1 MDYDGKKIIYLYVPE
16 SSQVHNTNGKI
27 FDRNEDGDFDITRN
41 TDQVT
46 QLYLKKQAT
55 YTENRVFPFI
65 ELADFKEDLF
75 KRVRILAEYE
85 REGHPWKEMTDK
97 ELLRS
102 AGLYKRDPLT
112 GKHGYTLAAAL
123 LLGKEETILNALP
136 HHKTDA
142 LLRRENLD
150 RYDDRDDIRVN
161 LIESYDRLMAF
172 VAKHLP
178 DKFYQ
183 EKETRSSLRDRLFRE
198 VASNLIIHR
207 EFSNAFP
214 AKLIIENER
223 VYTENWSRPHGNG
236 VIDPTNFSPYPKNPV
251 IARFFKEIGRVD
263 ELGSGIINVFKYTGI
278 YTSGAKPTF
287 IEGDVFKIIIP
298 LIADKE
304 TTPITTPITTSITT
318 PITTK
323 TTTQMILEL
332 IKKNPSIS
340 STELAQTLGNIT
352 KDGIKYHFEKLKKEG
367 KIKRVGGSRGKW
379 SIREKNV

>member
-1 MDYDGKKIIYLYVPE
+1 M
-16 SSQVHNTNGKI
+16 
-27 FDRNEDGDFDITRN
+27 
-41 TDQVT
+41 
-46 QLYLKKQAT
+46 
-55 YTENRVFPFI
+55 
-65 ELADFKEDLF
+65 
-75 KRVRILAEYE
+75 
-85 REGHPWKEMTDK
+85 
-97 ELLRS
+97 
-102 AGLYKRDPLT
+102 
-112 GKHGYTLAAAL
+112 
-123 LLGKEETILNALP
+123 LGKEETILSALP

-198 VASNLIIHR
+198 VVSNLIIHR

-223 VYTENWSRPHGNG
+223 VYTENWSRPHGSG
-236 VIDPTNFSPYPKNPV
+236 VIDPANFSPYPKNPV

-263 ELGSGIINVFKYTGI
+263 ELGSGVINVYKYTGI
-278 YTSGAKPTF
+278 YSSGAKPTF

-304 TTPITTPITTSITT
+304 TTLITTPTTQITTQM
-318 PITTK
+318 
-323 TTTQMILEL
+323 TTQMILEL
-332 IKKNPSIS
+332 IKENPSIS
-340 STELAQTLGNIT
+340 MTKLAKTLGNIT
-352 KDGIKYHFEKLKKEG
+352 NEGVKYHLEKLKGEG
-367 KIKRVGGSRGKW
+367 KIERIGGTRGIW